1 MWRSFFSL
9 LKRRRSKSK
18 KRQKMIFYCVF
29 ENTSCLVHNTSALCV
44 KANTI
49 FFLIFFCWAFYL
61 ERYRVTNL
69 REKETF
75 REQKSDN
82 HLVNDEKKLWEVLNI
97 QRVSF
102 SLYTHNQPFRT
113 HSPFESNFQ
122 IQGYISKYEQLFK
135 HWNERFEREKK
146 ISKRTSHQIYLVNFA
161 I

>member
-29 ENTSCLVHNTSALCV
+29 ENTSCLVHNTSAICV
-44 KANTI
+44 KANT
-49 FFLIFFCWAFYL
+49 FFLNFFCWAFYL